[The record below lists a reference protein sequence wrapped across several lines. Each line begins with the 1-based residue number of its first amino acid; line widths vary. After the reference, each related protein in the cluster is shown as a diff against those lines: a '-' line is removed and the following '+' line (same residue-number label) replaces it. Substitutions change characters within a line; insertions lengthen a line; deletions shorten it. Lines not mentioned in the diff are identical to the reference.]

1 MSDGDSLTM
10 TVPFSRGCKARSS
23 LPIGRSSSQSRES
36 VGVLYLQYGDET
48 KQIRMPAEI
57 NSVDT
62 LRALFVTAFP
72 QQLTMKKLQSP
83 NMAIYIKDTRRNV
96 YFDLEDIRNI
106 TSHSCLKVYHKDP
119 SHVFNRHTRPPNAEG
134 RISKEVLYG
143 SHSPVHRLSSS
154 SRSTLQSLQ
163 GSMSPP
169 MVRSMPSSPSRMA
182 YGGRGTQGLVGGMDA
197 SSTTLPRDRLSG
209 AGRSSSLFTSSS
221 AILERRDVKP
231 DEDAG
236 SCKSMAVVVH
246 GEGGPRYPDSYCSSL
261 QDGGRSSYASSQCS
275 GSLSHA
281 TEMVDTGVTGIL
293 GGLQQ
298 YRASIKPLMGYGDII
313 EQHTQSLHR
322 QKSRKYGDSQLPQL
336 ATPPPSPQR
345 LNEVRMNEGQI
356 IGGVGLVSPE
366 RMSPVRRSL
375 RRESSGGAV
384 EMMNR
389 SRGSGSSTSSVFMD
403 SPLGQA
409 EMLIHGHMNAFDAQS
424 ERMKAMEEQIASLAG
439 LVHNALS
446 VGGDIPRDK
455 DLFSGSA
462 GKSHLVPP
470 EPQVTSAADDVI
482 NSASLTLQAPTTDS
496 ELQQRLVQV
505 KSNVSELRLQLNQL
519 RHLQISQQQSM
530 RSMLQMAS
538 QELVLLMCDRLVQ
551 SEERT
556 FGRRAEIEEE
566 RIQYLA
572 TEEKILKQL
581 SELED
586 YVNHLQT
593 SAVSLPGQLPITLR
607 DVEEGAVNLRRVGET
622 LAILKGE
629 FPELQVKMRSVLRL
643 EMDAVRFL
651 KEEPHKMDYML
662 KRVKALTEALSSL
675 RRCVSESTSP
685 SKGTQVESLK
695 VSEADQE
702 PPLTNS
708 PQSSPQ
714 PQPRASV
721 RGPQAIA
728 SSSLTQPEPNYAAA
742 ASPVT
747 PRRVK
752 TTPATVI
759 QAHQHSPPLNP
770 THGRD
775 LPTVAKVSP
784 RSREGSPAL
793 QKRAA
798 PLQSNE
804 LHRSS
809 VSETTQES
817 HTTDQVKSALKTTAR
832 PVEKTERESPEGSLS
847 QETSSVSQPSVHQT
861 NQASIVTPNLDQV
874 LQEAQAS
881 LMNSIPDLD
890 LSDTKVAH
898 SDLACEERKSCTS
911 KTEMEKPL
919 DTLQALVSGTQDKK
933 NARQNDEVD
942 SSQLKPIA
950 SLATVEPPPSASPS
964 ASPGAKRSIRPQ
976 MEKPRRSSVEKKQSP
991 DRSGQSSPAL
1001 PRRLHAAT
1009 VGLTTGRTGDVI
1021 YTSRK
1026 ESGEEQGVSEK
1037 EPSINPQPKPLRQP
1051 PEVKPKPKSS
1061 GTAPVIASENI
1072 DDEEDDGN
1080 RFLKELQVFQ
1090 KCTKKELSVSKHDS
1104 QEIESKVTLETS
1116 GNDQLHVEKSLL
1128 EGQEKTPPK
1137 CEAAGQKHILPLSNK
1152 SAPHLGSTNGRLVYH
1167 STVVVPEEVSE
1178 CRQGPVSPDRK
1189 EDQKMVQQGSITRLS
1204 PEKSPNVAPQH
1215 IHICGSVHLQKVK
1228 MEDIKSPDKDNTSSF
1243 VLRCNQEFLYS
1254 PTKENTMLTTIASLQ
1269 QDKPQSNG
1277 TAIPGQMDKNDAKQV
1292 QTEDAHFTKTLQKEN
1307 ISEYSKQELL
1317 NSNQD
1322 TRTNSDLCENQ
1333 EVKLQLSGDKD
1344 QCPEEEGSLS
1354 PDIFDD
1360 GGPPPPPPP
1369 SAKIAQ
1375 QISKM
1380 RVKTQS
1386 KNPDLEKMKGSDI
1399 KMAAGEATEQTVC
1412 QGFENHGFEDNDS
1425 CDREPIIVFN
1435 EYVDLESD
1443 FKRLSTIFEYEE
1455 DLDRFV
1461 SPEGIK
1467 EEEETTQKEIDE
1479 DLKNMCE
1486 ENKGL
1491 DLNNISDNGQHSH
1504 SHTDGPLDEN
1514 QDRTKPELIKNTETN
1529 RKFKFKFP
1537 KKTLSA
1543 ISQAIRSGTTKT
1555 GKTTLEVEV
1564 VKEEMVTLDQEPVKA
1579 PKKQNKDSSRFKSQ
1593 MTKQDLSKANKGNLI
1608 EIRHASP
1615 VGVKQISNA
1624 ESNSP
1629 VKDLCKKT
1637 YSIGS
1642 LDEPIKLLEIST
1654 DSLKTPPP
1662 LSSIEP
1668 SPPPESTD
1676 GDDLPDKVKQQRE
1689 GSPSK
1694 RPASHIL
1701 KNSNSPQS
1709 KRVKAQP
1716 PPDCVKPSTKK
1727 QTSSSCSQRTHSRL
1741 RHSSPSSGSP
1751 DNTTK
1756 VQQQASSK
1764 QPSQADSRGTKA
1776 AGDSN
1781 HSVVALRA
1789 SKIPALC
1796 HNSGKHPSPS
1806 TSLSTPHCSDATD
1819 SLQTFSS
1826 SSSFSSASSPTAS
1839 SASSFGKQLLS
1850 SSPSKASMCASRC
1863 LSSPCQRSKQAHVCP
1878 PSCSSGLK
1886 NSINSPQCCS
1896 SLSSPPSTSPPP
1908 HKSLIPSLNLSRLL
1922 PSSSKVSSAS
1932 LASGDPA
1939 TPSLAHRG
1947 SGGSSKRQH
1956 RRLTLA
1962 TAAAAMSQLTSYS
1975 SSSYSSSSPSSS
1987 STSSSLSP
1995 TSSSSSPLSPSSSF
2009 LQPVGSHGGRSGQT
2023 SVSNPTSPKKFR
2035 GTQSGAVALPTKE
2048 TV

>member
-23 LPIGRSSSQSRES
+23 LPIGRSSSQAREP

-57 NSVDT
+57 SSEDT

-119 SHVFNRHTRPPNAEG
+119 SHVFNRHTRPTNAEG

-182 YGGRGTQGLVGGMDA
+182 YGGRSTQGLVGMMDA
-197 SSTTLPRDRLSG
+197 GSTTLPRDRLSG
-209 AGRSSSLFTSSS
+209 AGRSSSLCTSSS

-231 DEDAG
+231 DEDVG
-236 SCKSMAVVVH
+236 SCKSMVVH
-246 GEGGPRYPDSYCSSL
+246 GDGSQRYPDSYCSSL
-261 QDGGRSSYASSQCS
+261 LDGGRSSFASSQCS
-275 GSLSHA
+275 GSLSHTA
-281 TEMVDTGVTGIL
+281 EMVDTGVTGIP

-298 YRASIKPLMGYGDII
+298 YRASIKPLMGYGDIM
-313 EQHTQSLHR
+313 EHHTQSLHR

-336 ATPPPSPQR
+336 ATPPPSPHR

-366 RMSPVRRSL
+366 RMSPMRRSL
-375 RRESSGGAV
+375 RRESNGSAV

-389 SRGSGSSTSSVFMD
+389 SRGSGSSTSSVFVD
-403 SPLGQA
+403 SPLGQS

-439 LVHNALS
+439 LVHHALS
-446 VGGDIPRDK
+446 VGGDIPRDTS
-455 DLFSGSA
+455 LFSGSA
-462 GKSHLVPP
+462 GKSGLVPS
-470 EPQVTSAADDVI
+470 EPQVTSAVDDVI
-482 NSASLTLQAPTTDS
+482 DSAS

-519 RHLQISQQQSM
+519 RHLQISHQQTM
-530 RSMLQMAS
+530 RSMLHMAS

-556 FGRRAEIEEE
+556 YGRRAEIEEE

-586 YVNHLQT
+586 YVNHLQRNT
-593 SAVSLPGQLPITLR
+593 VSLPGQLPITLR

-685 SKGTQVESLK
+685 SKGAQVESLK

-702 PPLTNS
+702 PLMTHS
-708 PQSSPQ
+708 PQTSPQ
-714 PQPRASV
+714 PQPRSSV
-721 RGPQAIA
+721 TGPQAIP
-728 SSSLTQPEPNYAAA
+728 SSSLTQPELNYAAV

-747 PRRVK
+747 ARRVK

-809 VSETTQES
+809 VSEITRES
-817 HTTDQVKSALKTTAR
+817 HTTDKVKTALKTTTK
-832 PVEKTERESPEGSLS
+832 PIEKTERESPEGSSS
-847 QETSSVSQPSVHQT
+847 QETSRVSQPSTHQT
-861 NQASIVTPNLDQV
+861 NQPLNATKNLDQV
-874 LQEAQAS
+874 LKEAQAS
-881 LMNSIPDLD
+881 LMSSIPDLD

-898 SDLACEERKSCTS
+898 SKLACGERKPCSP
-911 KTEMEKPL
+911 KAEMEKPL
-919 DTLQALVSGTQDKK
+919 DTLTASVSGTQDQKP
-933 NARQNDEVD
+933 ARQNDEVD
-942 SSQLKPIA
+942 SSKLKPTA

-964 ASPGAKRSIRPQ
+964 ASPGSKRSLRPQ

-991 DRSGQSSPAL
+991 DRSGQSPSAP

-1009 VGLTTGRTGDVI
+1009 AGLTKGGTGEVI

-1026 ESGEEQGVSEK
+1026 ESDGEQGVSEK
-1037 EPSINPQPKPLRQP
+1037 EPSVIPKPLRQP
-1051 PEVKPKPKSS
+1051 PEVKPKPKPS
-1061 GTAPVIASENI
+1061 GTTPVIAPENI
-1072 DDEEDDGN
+1072 DDEEDDRN

-1090 KCTKKELSVSKHDS
+1090 KCTKKELSVSKNES

-1116 GNDQLHVEKSLL
+1116 DNDKLHVEISLL
-1128 EGQEKTPPK
+1128 EGQQKIPLISEV
-1137 CEAAGQKHILPLSNK
+1137 AGQKHILPLSTT
-1152 SAPHLGSTNGRLVYH
+1152 SAPHLGHSNGCLDYPSTIVG
-1167 STVVVPEEVSE
+1167 PEEVSDS
-1178 CRQGPVSPDRK
+1178 RQGPVSPDQK
-1189 EDQKMVQQGSITRLS
+1189 EDEKMVKQGSISSLS
-1204 PEKSPNVAPQH
+1204 RGNSPNVAPQH
-1215 IHICGSVHLQKVK
+1215 IDTCDRVLLQKEK
-1228 MEDIKSPDKDNTSSF
+1228 IEEITSPDKDNISSF
-1243 VLRCNQEFLYS
+1243 ALSCNQEFRYS
-1254 PTKENTMLTTIASLQ
+1254 PTTKENKMLTTIITSLQ
-1269 QDKPQSNG
+1269 QDNVQLNG
-1277 TAIPGQMDKNDAKQV
+1277 TPIPGQMDKNDAKQV
-1292 QTEDAHFTKTLQKEN
+1292 QTENFMKTSHKEN
-1307 ISEYSKQELL
+1307 FSEYSKQGLL
-1317 NSNQD
+1317 NSSQD
-1322 TRTNSDLCENQ
+1322 TRTHSALCENQ

-1344 QCPEEEGSLS
+1344 QCPEDEGSLS

-1369 SAKIAQ
+1369 SGKIAQ
-1375 QISKM
+1375 QISRL
-1380 RVKTQS
+1380 RVKTQF
-1386 KNPDLEKMKGSDI
+1386 KNKNLDKMKSSDI
-1399 KMAAGEATEQTVC
+1399 KMSAGEATEQPVC
-1412 QGFENHGFEDNDS
+1412 QGYENHGFED
-1425 CDREPIIVFN
+1425 RECGMCSN
-1435 EYVDLESD
+1435 EHVDLESD
-1443 FKRLSTIFEYEE
+1443 FKRLSTIFESEE
-1455 DLDRFV
+1455 DFDRFV
-1461 SPEGIK
+1461 SPEGI
-1467 EEEETTQKEIDE
+1467 EEEEEATQEERDD

-1491 DLNNISDNGQHSH
+1491 DLNISDNGQHSQH
-1504 SHTDGPLDEN
+1504 NLPHTDGSLDEN
-1514 QDRTKPELIKNTETN
+1514 QDRTKPELIKKEETN

-1537 KKTLSA
+1537 KNKLSA

-1555 GKTTLEVEV
+1555 GKKTLEVEV
-1564 VKEEMVTLDQEPVKA
+1564 LKEQEKLTLDQNPVKVT
-1579 PKKQNKDSSRFKSQ
+1579 KKQNKDSSRFKTQ
-1593 MTKQDLSKANKGNLI
+1593 CTKQDLCEANKGNLT
-1608 EIRHASP
+1608 EICPSSHF
-1615 VGVKQISNA
+1615 GMKQISNA
-1624 ESNSP
+1624 KSNSP
-1629 VKDLCKKT
+1629 VEAQ

-1642 LDEPIKLLEIST
+1642 LDESIKLLEVS
-1654 DSLKTPPP
+1654 SLKTHPPS
-1662 LSSIEP
+1662 SSIEP
-1668 SPPPESTD
+1668 SPPPKSTD
-1676 GDDLPDKVKQQRE
+1676 GDNLPNKVKQQRE

-1694 RPASHIL
+1694 RPAPQIL

-1709 KRVKAQP
+1709 KRIKAQLP
-1716 PPDCVKPSTKK
+1716 PNCVKPSTKK
-1727 QTSSSCSQRTHSRL
+1727 QTSSSCTQRTHSRL
-1741 RHSSPSSGSP
+1741 HHSSPSSGSP

-1756 VQQQASSK
+1756 VQQQASPK
-1764 QPSQADSRGTKA
+1764 QPSQADGRGTKA

-1781 HSVVALRA
+1781 NSVVALRA

-1796 HNSGKHPSPS
+1796 HNSGKHPSPCA
-1806 TSLSTPHCSDATD
+1806 SLSTPHCSDATD

-1826 SSSFSSASSPTAS
+1826 SSSSSASSPTAS
-1839 SASSFGKQLLS
+1839 SASSLGKHFLLS
-1850 SSPSKASMCASRC
+1850 SPPSKASTCASR
-1863 LSSPCQRSKQAHVCP
+1863 LSSPSQRSKQAHVCP

-1886 NSINSPQCCS
+1886 NSISSPQCS
-1896 SLSSPPSTSPPP
+1896 LSLSSPPSTSPPP
-1908 HKSLIPSLNLSRLL
+1908 HNSLIPSLNLSRLL
-1922 PSSSKVSSAS
+1922 PTSSKVSSAS

-1939 TPSLAHRG
+1939 TPSLAQRG

-1987 STSSSLSP
+1987 TSSSLSP

-2009 LQPVGSHGGRSGQT
+2009 LQPVGSHGGRSSQA
-2023 SVSNPTSPKKFR
+2023 SVPNTTSPNCGKKFR
-2035 GTQSGAVALPTKE
+2035 GSQSSHNQHTVALPTKE